1 MKDDLIK
8 GLSELGLKNAQ
19 IEKELHLPLNSLSA
33 VLNGKKPMP
42 DKWCAKVREYL
53 ALKNPPIP
61 KEPSKP
67 IKDPTR
73 PWVEEIEAY
82 CRQKGIYPDHLI
94 EFHQTHANSAT
105 TKAIEGLKKALNVSS
120 AENRKPTYQGEGKTR
135 EMYDPEEG
143 TNAHILRYG
152 AAYKKDI
159 PKNK

>member
-42 DKWCAKVREYL
+42 DKWCAKVRDYL
-53 ALKNPPIP
+53 NLKNPTKPT
-61 KEPSKP
+61 EPVKP

-73 PWVEEIEAY
+73 PWIEEIEDY
-82 CRQKGIYPDHLI
+82 CRQNGVYPDFLI
-94 EFHQTHANSAT
+94 EFHKTHSNSAT
-105 TKAIEGLKKALNVSS
+105 VKAIEGLKKALNTPPTS
-120 AENRKPTYQGEGKTR
+120 ERKVIIQGQGKSR
-135 EMYDPEEG
+135 EMYEPEEG

-159 PKNK
+159 PK